1 MEQSTTRGILAYSWN
16 PNRSVRAVKGPSGSP
31 AIRAVSGGTTR
42 ADPESSRRSTM
53 LMRARSE
60 PRTETAVRRPAVN
73 RSTGP
78 TARAYSTKNPIMAIL
93 EIENLEAGYGN
104 FLVLT
109 DVSMSVD
116 DGQVVCVIGPN
127 GAGKSTV
134 FRCVYGLIQPS
145 AGSIRFRDEDIT
157 GLSQHDLLDRKMAYV
172 LQRDSVFK
180 DMTIRENLEMG
191 AFAAPRGFDM
201 EARVEEMYEMFPIL
215 EERRAKKARTLSGGQ
230 RQMLEFARGLMLEPE
245 MLLLDEPTAGLAP
258 KVIDRVFEKV
268 QEINERG
275 VTILM
280 IEQNIKTGLRYS
292 DFAYVL
298 ENGETKFEGPADT
311 ILDRPEIREAYLTA
325 DAA

>member
-1 MEQSTTRGILAYSWN
+1 MAPGS
-16 PNRSVRAVKGPSGSP
+16 RSLTDCRWAGPSE
-31 AIRAVSGGTTR
+31 
-42 ADPESSRRSTM
+42 D
-53 LMRARSE
+53 
-60 PRTETAVRRPAVN
+60 
-73 RSTGP
+73 
-78 TARAYSTKNPIMAIL
+78 PIMAIL

-116 DGQVVCVIGPN
+116 EGQVVCVIGPN

-134 FRCVYGLIQPS
+134 FRCIYGLIRPS
-145 AGSIRFRDEDIT
+145 GGAIRFRGEDIT
-157 GLSQHDLLDRKMAYV
+157 GLTQHELLDRKMAYV

-191 AFAAPRGFDM
+191 AFAAPSGFDL
-201 EARVEEMYEMFPIL
+201 ESRIEEMYDMFPIL
-215 EERRAKKARTLSGGQ
+215 EERRSKKAKTLSGGQ

-258 KVIDRVFEKV
+258 KIIDQVFDKV
-268 QEINERG
+268 QEINDRG

-292 DFAYVL
+292 DYSYVL
-298 ENGETKFEGPADT
+298 ENGQTKFEGPADT